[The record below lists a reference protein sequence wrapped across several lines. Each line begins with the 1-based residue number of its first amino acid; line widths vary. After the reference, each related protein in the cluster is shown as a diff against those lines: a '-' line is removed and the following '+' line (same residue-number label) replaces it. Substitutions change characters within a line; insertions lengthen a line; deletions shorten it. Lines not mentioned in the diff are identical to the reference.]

1 MKQTKEDR
9 DNPTIQRKEEE
20 ASTSLQTIDQNKRG
34 AIYSQEAV
42 PDSSQ
47 QNLRRRSEVLERD
60 IQTEISLK
68 KDHSI
73 AN

>member
-9 DNPTIQRKEEE
+9 DNPTIQRNEEE

-34 AIYSQEAV
+34 SIYSQEAV